1 MTPNAY
7 FSTANTNHKPKDEQQ
22 TYFTYVPIRAV
33 KKSRPKQTAKRNEEK

>member
-7 FSTANTNHKPKDEQQ
+7 FSTANTKHKPKNEQCE
-22 TYFTYVPIRAV
+22 YFAYVPIRAV